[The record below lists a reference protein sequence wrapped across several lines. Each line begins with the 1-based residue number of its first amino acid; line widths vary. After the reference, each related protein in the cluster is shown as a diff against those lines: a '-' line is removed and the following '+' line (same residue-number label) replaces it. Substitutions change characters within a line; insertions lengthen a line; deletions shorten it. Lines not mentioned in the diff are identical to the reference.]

1 MSQCGTIEFT
11 SAENQRW
18 QLFWEQRC
26 DCSSIMLPSVTAWL
40 DSNLSI
46 RIFSRVSFFLL
57 DFEKVLWCPDRRH
70 VEEEM
75 YSVSSLPLFFSS
87 LYRYHKIITLLPAGK
102 FNINRLLGLT
112 FNSSE
117 DCLFDFF
124 SLYLVL
130 LSTVITVTEINELPA
145 SYPNCFV
152 IPKITCFRNRHR
164 YRIFYSIW

>member
-1 MSQCGTIEFT
+1 MSRQKTRRRRNVF
-11 SAENQRW
+11 
-18 QLFWEQRC
+18 
-26 DCSSIMLPSVTAWL
+26 
-40 DSNLSI
+40 
-46 RIFSRVSFFLL
+46 SFFTT
-57 DFEKVLWCPDRRH
+57 
-70 VEEEM
+70 
-75 YSVSSLPLFFSS
+75 SFFSS

-164 YRIFYSIW
+164 YRIFYSIWQKSLTSESLYYLLPQQLPSIYGLLFCLSKDFYSKFRTRELKM